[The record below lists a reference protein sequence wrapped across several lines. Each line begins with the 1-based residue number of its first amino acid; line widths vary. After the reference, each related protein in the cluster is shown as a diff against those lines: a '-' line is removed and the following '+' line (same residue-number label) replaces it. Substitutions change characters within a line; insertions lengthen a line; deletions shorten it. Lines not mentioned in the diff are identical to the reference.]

1 MEAEKLSAAL
11 EAVLFVS
18 EEGASLEQ
26 LAQLFELPEEEVS
39 EGLALLR
46 ERLSHE
52 GGLQVVS
59 LNGLWRLVTRPE
71 VALWVEK
78 FLSRPPAR
86 LSPAAMVTLAIIA
99 YRQPITRPEVEELR
113 GVNSAYLVD
122 RLERRGLIRTV
133 GRKDA
138 PGKPR
143 LYGTTELFLQAL
155 GLSTLEELPRLPAL
169 EGDAPPEPEEL
180 LPFLIETE
188 ERAQEGG

>member
-1 MEAEKLSAAL
+1 VEAEKLSAAL

-46 ERLSHE
+46 ELLSHE
-52 GGLQVVS
+52 GGLQVVC
-59 LNGLWRLVTRPE
+59 LNGLWRMVTRPE

-78 FLSRPPAR
+78 FLARPPAR

-169 EGDAPPEPEEL
+169 EGEALPEPEEL
-180 LPFLIETE
+180 LPFLIEAD
-188 ERAQEGG
+188 ERAQEEG

>member
-169 EGDAPPEPEEL
+169 EGEALPEPEEL
-180 LPFLIETE
+180 LPFLIEAD
-188 ERAQEGG
+188 ERAQEEG